1 MRNVSENIT
10 SYNSV
15 FCTAFA
21 MATVQHFCKISKT
34 TSAVTILTSG
44 CLNAGGAFLVSK
56 SPIQDKYKF
65 VLTISV
71 VALGSISSCGLEKI
85 SKKFS
90 ISKTANRTLSLSLV
104 SSTFVGHVLEKRTQ
118 RMVRQ
123 QKVQTLRA
131 VSSTSAPEGI
141 EAYRGIEAKDFRLT
155 QAVRQFD
162 LDNLLGDETLDLY
175 NEDYRELFHLDAY
188 ICPDVLE
195 DKGMED
201 KIGELL
207 RSYRGKSNS
216 LAYYTQRIFGLLLKA
231 KREWN
236 SLEDSEEKDN
246 QIPDLS
252 AWIKSTCKGFI
263 DAHKNCDD
271 QVSSQLQTLAIEAAI
286 HGTISS
292 EIVGALTVMDYTNQ
306 LIKTMVYQDDPGYCH
321 QADLERQ
328 VQQRIPGKLNLPT
341 SRIHTHVAHHMAS
354 AGIVNRVLDAVARQY
369 KPAEY
374 LIDGLNSTRANRLF
388 TAALAWYN
396 DKFFAPLQDERG
408 EIREGCQQ
416 AYDRLVS
423 AVGGEPDDCDFAGLT
438 QEAKM
443 YFLVQNKI
451 ITPQI
456 EC

>member
-1 MRNVSENIT
+1 
-10 SYNSV
+10 
-15 FCTAFA
+15 

-104 SSTFVGHVLEKRTQ
+104 SSVFVGHVLEKRTQ
-118 RMVRQ
+118 RQ
-123 QKVQTLRA
+123 QRVQTPLAASSATGSAGMEVCRA
-131 VSSTSAPEGI
+131 I
-141 EAYRGIEAKDFRLT
+141 EAYRGIAARDFGLT

-175 NEDYRELFHLDAY
+175 TEDYKELFHLDAY

-195 DKGMED
+195 DKGMEG

-236 SLEDSEEKDN
+236 SLEDSEEKDS
-246 QIPDLS
+246 QIPELS

-306 LIKTMVYQDDPGYCH
+306 LIKTVVYQDNPHYCH

-341 SRIHTHVAHHMAS
+341 SKIHTYVAHSMAS

-423 AVGGEPDDCDFAGLT
+423 AVGGEPDDCGFAGLT

-443 YFLVQNKI
+443 YFLVQNNI